1 LVTKVSVLSF
11 PGILAV
17 AIAIFLFSAGHT
29 PVAAQGGD
37 QIPSSAQVQ
46 STTALVPVI
55 ECKWELVDTV
65 VNFVDGTYPQDHSE
79 LDPLNDPDIP
89 YGFNIPNGAVQYGQD
104 DDPLTTP
111 STSPACTRSGGQSL
125 PTQPDGVQHMIQVM
139 PVAEDDP
146 EERIIQNWAAVDHPA
161 GVNAIDDV
169 FWKIFHSDG
178 SFKYQIHG
186 HRVPVSEV
194 DLLGAWNQPGTM
206 WGAAHTTGQVS
217 QGAIHAADYGMI
229 DRVKQQQKTLWYA
242 DWLISKDQMCG
253 EYRIEAHAVANG
265 VEAIMT
271 NYIDIIC
278 FYNLEIDFS
287 SVNWGAILPGT
298 SKVVPGDTQFS
309 PPNSS
314 APTVKNTGN
323 SGMQVGVRFSPLVQ
337 QGVQGPKQIVDFDA
351 AFGKSASVL
360 QWIDPI
366 SANTDIWFNNS
377 SINQVLCANQIGK
390 LDLSIHPP
398 AGLPNGQYAGVVT
411 VLANWAPGVCPND
424 IAAGILE
431 E

>member
-1 LVTKVSVLSF
+1 
-11 PGILAV
+11 
-17 AIAIFLFSAGHT
+17 
-29 PVAAQGGD
+29 
-37 QIPSSAQVQ
+37 
-46 STTALVPVI
+46 
-55 ECKWELVDTV
+55 
-65 VNFVDGTYPQDHSE
+65 
-79 LDPLNDPDIP
+79 
-89 YGFNIPNGAVQYGQD
+89 
-104 DDPLTTP
+104 
-111 STSPACTRSGGQSL
+111 
-125 PTQPDGVQHMIQVM
+125 MIQVM

-186 HRVPVSEV
+186 HKVPVSEV

-206 WGAAHTTGQVS
+206 WGAAYATGQVS

-265 VEAIMT
+265 VEAVLT

-323 SGMQVGVRFSPLVQ
+323 SGMQVGVLFSPLVQ

-366 SANTDIWFNNS
+366 SAGVETWFADDS
-377 SINQVLCANQIGK
+377 LNQVLCANEVGK
-390 LDLSIHPP
+390 LDLSVHPP
-398 AGLPNGQYAGVVT
+398 AGLPNGTYVGSVT
-411 VLANWAPGVCPND
+411 VLAAHVPLICEGL
-424 IAAGILE
+424 LE
-431 E
+431 SE